1 MNQSESTSLCF
12 PSFCIPFSFSFPSV
26 RQRLGFYT
34 RSNEKVRLSRSHTM
48 KPLRSLLSISRG
60 ITLAIVIVIII
71 AVVVRSTIFLKKRE
85 GKATTTTTTSPTSI
99 DTESTMAGMS
109 FSLFVLCLRVVKEES
124 LHYCV
129 LLSTSILDLTSIRTT
144 VSTTLLTTRTTTT
157 TATTEERPFFG
168 ESDDCQRIFPWGR

>member
-26 RQRLGFYT
+26 TQRLGFYT
-34 RSNEKVRLSRSHTM
+34 RSNEKVRLSRSLTM
-48 KPLRSLLSISRG
+48 KSLRSLLSISRG

-71 AVVVRSTIFLKKRE
+71 AVVVPSTIFLKKRE
-85 GKATTTTTTSPTSI
+85 GKATTTTTSPTSI
-99 DTESTMAGMS
+99 DTESTMDGMS
-109 FSLFVLCLRVVKEES
+109 FSLFVVYLRAVTEES

-129 LLSTSILDLTSIRTT
+129 LLSSSVLDLTSTRTT

-157 TATTEERPFFG
+157 TTTEERPFFSERDG
-168 ESDDCQRIFPWGR
+168 CQRIFPWGR